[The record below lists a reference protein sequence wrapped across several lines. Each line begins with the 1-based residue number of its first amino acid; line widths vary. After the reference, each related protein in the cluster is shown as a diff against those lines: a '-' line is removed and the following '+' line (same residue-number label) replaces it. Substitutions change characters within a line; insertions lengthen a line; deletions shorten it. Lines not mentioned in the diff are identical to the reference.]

1 MNSFRKIN
9 NLTCYFQENGL
20 PDTSTF
26 LISMPKKKTMSLNA
40 HKTKFDKFGRPIHRN
55 NLFNNKEL
63 KKFAFEKKLSRVRKY
78 CKTP

>member
-1 MNSFRKIN
+1 
-9 NLTCYFQENGL
+9 
-20 PDTSTF
+20 
-26 LISMPKKKTMSLNA
+26 MPKKKTMSLNA